1 MHIDKDKAYLLAYGF
16 VAERLGKLQAAATEG
31 GVGIKLIRDE
41 NLDLLVRELLL
52 KTDEKLPEIGGESAS
67 PDDKAA
73 ATLLDDKAAPESSGS
88 KAVLTS
94 ADDKTPST
102 STDTKEAAVSLEDQP
117 RDSSPGLDLEF
128 ILFVNMGQDEIYAFL
143 EVMQKKELAVPYK
156 AGLTANNINWP
167 LRALI
172 AENRREHEFIKLYQG
187 GKQALYFGADLYE
200 KTQDEPLLQR
210 LETLQQYIKEIEIGQ
225 ETSEQEDLDQFEQLR
240 KRYNALAMRIN
251 ELLSGEGANA

>member
-1 MHIDKDKAYLLAYGF
+1 MNIDKDKAYLLAYGF

-31 GVGIKLIRDE
+31 GIGIKLIRDE
-41 NLDLLVRELLL
+41 NLDFLVRELLL
-52 KTDEKLPEIGGESAS
+52 KTDEKLPEIDGESAS

-73 ATLLDDKAAPESSGS
+73 PESSDS
-88 KAVLTS
+88 KAAWTS

-102 STDTKEAAVSLEDQP
+102 SPDDKAAVV
-117 RDSSPGLDLEF
+117 SPELDLEF

-143 EVMQKKELAVPYK
+143 EIMQEKELAVPYK

-187 GKQALYFGADLYE
+187 SKQALYFGADLYE

>member
-1 MHIDKDKAYLLAYGF
+1 MNIDKDKAYLLAYGF

-31 GVGIKLIRDE
+31 GIGIKLIRDE
-41 NLDLLVRELLL
+41 NLDFLVRELLL
-52 KTDEKLPEIGGESAS
+52 KTDEKLPEIDGESAS

-73 ATLLDDKAAPESSGS
+73 PESSDS
-88 KAVLTS
+88 KAAWTS

-102 STDTKEAAVSLEDQP
+102 SPDDKAAVV
-117 RDSSPGLDLEF
+117 SPELDLEF

-143 EVMQKKELAVPYK
+143 EIMQEKELAVPYK

-187 GKQALYFGADLYE
+187 SKQALYFGADLYE

-225 ETSEQEDLDQFEQLR
+225 ETSEQEDPDQFEQLR

-251 ELLSGEGANA
+251 ELMSGEGANA

>member
-1 MHIDKDKAYLLAYGF
+1 MNIDKDKAYLLAYGF
-16 VAERLGKLQAAATEG
+16 VAERLGKLQEAATEG

-73 ATLLDDKAAPESSGS
+73 PESSDS
-88 KAVLTS
+88 KAAWTS

-187 GKQALYFGADLYE
+187 SKQALYFGADLYE

>member
-1 MHIDKDKAYLLAYGF
+1 MNIDKDKAYLLAYGF

-31 GVGIKLIRDE
+31 GIGIKLIRDE
-41 NLDLLVRELLL
+41 NLDFLVRELLL
-52 KTDEKLPEIGGESAS
+52 KTDEKLPEIDGESAS

-73 ATLLDDKAAPESSGS
+73 PESSDS
-88 KAVLTS
+88 KAAWTS

-102 STDTKEAAVSLEDQP
+102 SPDDKAAVV
-117 RDSSPGLDLEF
+117 SPELDLEF

-143 EVMQKKELAVPYK
+143 EIMQEKELAVPYK

-187 GKQALYFGADLYE
+187 SNQALYFGADLYE

-210 LETLQQYIKEIEIGQ
+210 LETLQQYTKEIEIGQ
-225 ETSEQEDLDQFEQLR
+225 ETSEQEDPDQFEQLR

-251 ELLSGEGANA
+251 ELMSGEGANT

>member
-16 VAERLGKLQAAATEG
+16 VAERLEKLQAAATEG
-31 GVGIKLIRDE
+31 DIGIKLIRDE

-52 KTDEKLPEIGGESAS
+52 KTDEKLPEIDGESAS
-67 PDDKAA
+67 P
-73 ATLLDDKAAPESSGS
+73 DDKAAPESSGS

-117 RDSSPGLDLEF
+117 RDPSPELDLEF

-172 AENRREHEFIKLYQG
+172 AQNRREHEFIKLYQG
-187 GKQALYFGADLYE
+187 SKQALYFGADLYE

-210 LETLQQYIKEIEIGQ
+210 LETLQQYIKEIETGQ
-225 ETSEQEDLDQFEQLR
+225 ETAEQEDPDQFEQLR